1 MAFHTTS
8 GIFATP
14 ANECSRDYDC
24 PRFDPRRPGKCIKQ
38 SRGIL
43 CGLLNKNRRCS
54 YNVCAECL
62 VNRDCAVL
70 GERTCSN
77 NRCITIQ
84 TPTVDT
90 TTKGECSRDFDCPSI
105 DVGVTGKC
113 VEDVWFGSNECAEC
127 IIDRNCDR
135 KVYPFR

>member
-1 MAFHTTS
+1 MGTRVSLVILGLAMAFHTTS
-8 GIFATP
+8 GIFAPTP

-24 PRFDPRRPGKCIKQ
+24 PRFDPRRPGKCIKK

-43 CGLLNKNRRCS
+43 WGLLNKNRRCS

-105 DVGVTGKC
+105 DVGVNGKC
-113 VEDVWFGSNECAEC
+113 RE
-127 IIDRNCDR
+127 
-135 KVYPFR
+135 